1 MQTNSKLHSK
11 EYFQQAFGTRPR
23 RQASSDESVHQY
35 AEEQRIAADKG
46 IVLNANWKK
55 INRNTTVAFSAVFL

>member
-1 MQTNSKLHSK
+1 MLRFSLTAYGLNNQGSYSKLHSK

-35 AEEQRIAADKG
+35 AEEQRSAADKG
-46 IVLNANWKK
+46 IVLNANW
-55 INRNTTVAFSAVFL
+55 S